1 MKMKSLK
8 TKLLVIFSIAMA
20 VVLGIIGII
29 TIINVRNIVV
39 PLNNDLT
46 GQVVN
51 ARADEIGKYLEGIEY
66 DMKTWADRNVIKSG
80 DVKIIE
86 EDLLKRQNTL
96 RPDFLMVFYSDVN
109 GDYST
114 SLGGTG
120 NISDRAYFQE
130 VINGA
135 DFRLSNPV
143 ESRSTGKIT
152 FVAAHAVKNDQGE
165 LIGVVA
171 ASILLDTFNEV
182 VENIKIGEAGYA
194 WMVDSTGLIFAHPDE
209 DVRLT
214 LNTLE
219 SSDKGFV
226 GLDAVGEKMVA
237 GESGMGEYIKDNRD
251 VMVIYAPIPDSPN
264 WSMAYTM
271 YEEELMAPINSLIIV
286 IAIIIGLGILVNA
299 GATFIIAG
307 RTVKPIKATAICA
320 KALADGD
327 LDAPLSVKSKDEIGQ
342 LASVLDNEVRD
353 AFKNI
358 EEARDIADKQ
368 AQYQSA
374 EVEKLVVNLERLS
387 RGEMFCDIAVS
398 EPDEDTQELYKVYS
412 EIATNLHKAIGS
424 INVYIREISD
434 VLGEMSN
441 GNLDLQITSEY
452 LGDFVALKEAINGIA
467 ASLNNVMSEI
477 NTAANQVASGT
488 SQVSDG
494 SQEISQGAAEQ
505 ASSIEQLTAAITQ
518 IAEQTRQNAMSA
530 DQASEVSIAAKDNA
544 VAGNEQMK
552 MLQQAM
558 EEINESSGN
567 ISKIIKVIDDIAFQ
581 TNILALNAAVEA
593 ARAGV
598 HGKGFAVVAEEVRNL
613 AARSAGAAKETT
625 ELIEGSIKKTEAGT
639 KIADET
645 AQALDRIVEGVQS
658 AVTLVAEIA
667 TASNQQAS
675 GIREVNKGIEQMSQV
690 VQTNSAT
697 SEEAAAA
704 AEELSSQAELLKS
717 MVAQFRIREHVAE
730 AAIRVQKPAPS
741 TVQRKEVPKDI
752 VLDDD
757 DYGKY

>member
-1 MKMKSLK
+1 MKSLK
-8 TKLLVIFSIAMA
+8 TKLVVIFSIAMA
-20 VVLGIIGII
+20 VILAVIGLI
-29 TIINVRNIVV
+29 TMESMRGIVV
-39 PLNNDLT
+39 PLNNNLT
-46 GQVVN
+46 GQIVN

-66 DMKTWADRNVIKSG
+66 DLSTWADRNDIKSG
-80 DVKIIE
+80 DIDVIWEYIQ
-86 EDLLKRQNTL
+86 KRQNDL
-96 RPDFLMVFYSDVN
+96 RPDFEMVLYSDLEGNFYS
-109 GDYST
+109 

-120 NISDRAYFQE
+120 DISDRAYFQE
-130 VINGA
+130 IINGA
-135 DFRLSNPV
+135 EFSLSDPV
-143 ESRSTGKIT
+143 ESRATGKTI
-152 FVAAHAVKNDQGE
+152 FVAAHEVKNGQGQ
-165 LIGVVA
+165 LLGVVA
-171 ASILLDTFNEV
+171 ATILLDTFNEV
-182 VENIKIGEAGYA
+182 AADIKIGEAGYA
-194 WMVDSTGLIFAHPDE
+194 WMMDSTGLIFAHPNE
-209 DVRLT
+209 DIRLS
-214 LNTLE
+214 LNTIE
-219 SSDKGFV
+219 SKDSGFI
-226 GLDAVGEKMVA
+226 GLDVVGQSMVT
-237 GESGMGEYIKDNRD
+237 GITGIGEYTNNNEKLIA
-251 VMVIYAPIPDSPN
+251 IYAPIPNSPN
-264 WSMAYTM
+264 WSIAYSM
-271 YEEELMAPINSLIIV
+271 YEKELMAPINGLIVV

-307 RTVKPIKATAICA
+307 RTVKPIKATAMCA

-327 LDAPLSVKSKDEIGQ
+327 LDSPLSVKSKDEIGQ
-342 LASVLDNEVRD
+342 LASVLDNEVRE

-358 EEARDIADKQ
+358 EEARVIADKQ

-387 RGEMFCDIAVS
+387 RGELLCDIVVS
-398 EPDEDTQELYKVYS
+398 EPDEHTQELFKVYS
-412 EIATNLHKAIGS
+412 EIGENLRKAVGA
-424 INVYIREISD
+424 INGYISEISD

-441 GNLDLQITSEY
+441 GNLDVEIKSEY
-452 LGDFVALKEAINGIA
+452 LGDFVALKEAINGIVT
-467 ASLNNVMSEI
+467 SLNSVLSEI

-717 MVAQFRIREHVAE
+717 MVAQFRLRENEVE
-730 AAIRVQKPAPS
+730 TAIRVQRPAHAAL
-741 TVQRKEVPKDI
+741 QHKEAKSDI

-757 DYGKY
+757 GFGKY

>member
-1 MKMKSLK
+1 MKSLK
-8 TKLLVIFSIAMA
+8 TKLVLIFSIAMA
-20 VVLGIIGII
+20 VVLGIIGVF
-29 TIINVRNIVV
+29 TAINVTNIVV

-46 GQVVN
+46 EQVVS
-51 ARADEIGKYLEGIEY
+51 ARAGEIGKYIEGIGY
-66 DMKTWADRNVIKSG
+66 DMKTWADRNVIRSG
-80 DVKIIE
+80 DIDVIWD
-86 EDLLKRQNTL
+86 DLKGRQDKL
-96 RPDFLMVFYSDVN
+96 RTDYEMVLYSDLDGN
-109 GDYST
+109 FHS

-120 NISDRAYFQE
+120 TIADRAYFQE
-130 VINGA
+130 IKSGKS
-135 DFRLSNPV
+135 FSLSNPV
-143 ESRSTGKIT
+143 ESRATGETI
-152 FVAAHAVKNDQGE
+152 FVAAHEVKNDQGQ

-171 ASILLDTFNEV
+171 ATILLDTFNEV
-182 VENIKIGEAGYA
+182 AAEIKIGENGFA
-194 WMVDSTGLIFAHPDE
+194 WMSDSTGLIFAHPND
-209 DVRLT
+209 DIRLT

-219 SSDKGFV
+219 SKDQGFI
-226 GLDAVGEKMVA
+226 GLDAIGQKMVE
-237 GESGMGEYIKDNRD
+237 GESGIGEYIRDNEK
-251 VMVIYAPIPDSPN
+251 VEAIYAPIPNSPN

-271 YEEELMAPINSLIIV
+271 YEKELMAPINSLILTIV
-286 IAIIIGLGILVNA
+286 IIVALGILINA
-299 GATFIIAG
+299 AVTFVIAG
-307 RTVKPIKATAICA
+307 RTVKPIKATAECA
-320 KALADGD
+320 KALAEGN

-342 LASVLDNEVRD
+342 LASVLDNEVRG

-358 EEARDIADKQ
+358 EESRVIAGKQ

-387 RGEMFCDIAVS
+387 RGELLCDIAVS
-398 EPDEDTQELYKVYS
+398 EPDEHTQELYKVYS
-412 EIATNLHKAIGS
+412 EIGDNLRKAVGAM
-424 INVYIREISD
+424 NGYISEIAQ
-434 VLGEMSN
+434 VLGEMSD
-441 GNLDLQITSEY
+441 GNLDVEITSEY
-452 LGDFVALKEAINGIA
+452 LGDFVALKEAINNIT

-505 ASSIEQLTAAITQ
+505 ASSIEELTASITQ

-530 DQASEVSIAAKDNA
+530 DQANEVSTAAKDNA
-544 VAGNEQMK
+544 VSGNEQMK

-558 EEINESSGN
+558 EEINESSSN

-625 ELIEGSIKKTEAGT
+625 DMIEGSIKKTQAGT

-667 TASNQQAS
+667 SASNQQAS

-717 MVAQFRIREHVAE
+717 MVAQFRLRENEAE
-730 AAIRVQKPAPS
+730 YVLKPKKPAPS
-741 TVQRKEVPKDI
+741 KHGFKDKSNDI
-752 VLDDD
+752 VLDDENF
-757 DYGKY
+757 GKY